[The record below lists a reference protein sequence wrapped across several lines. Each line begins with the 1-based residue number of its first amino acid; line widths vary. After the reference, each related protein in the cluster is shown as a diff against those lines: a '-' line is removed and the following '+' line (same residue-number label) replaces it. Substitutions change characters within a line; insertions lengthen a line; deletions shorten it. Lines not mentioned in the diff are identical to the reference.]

1 MRKQVSALSGGEK
14 ARLAL
19 AKLMM
24 KKANFLIL
32 DEPTNHLD
40 LDAKE
45 VLESAL
51 INYPGTILFVSHD
64 RYFLNRVATR
74 VAELEQGQ
82 LISYIGDYDYYLE
95 KKEDIRQRRLLQEQ
109 ETNAQAETRQQRD
122 KQSFELDKESKRL
135 ERQRL
140 RRIEELEQQIGE
152 IEREV
157 EELGEAL
164 FA

>member
-1 MRKQVSALSGGEK
+1 
-14 ARLAL
+14 
-19 AKLMM
+19 M

-122 KQSFELDKESKRL
+122 KQSFELDKESKSSNAS
-135 ERQRL
+135 
-140 RRIEELEQQIGE
+140 GCD
-152 IEREV
+152 
-157 EELGEAL
+157 AL
-164 FA
+164 KSSNSKLVK